1 MELPGM
7 LAKRGAFGQT
17 QGMRSVQ
24 TGDIVIDAVVSA
36 FALKGI
42 LVELAKEIFV
52 PKTVREEGSA

>member
-1 MELPGM
+1 M

-36 FALKGI
+36 FVLKGI